1 MLVSKA
7 LSLTKA
13 RGAVQYM
20 YENMYPP
27 PHLYPK
33 SWA

>member
-7 LSLTKA
+7 LSTA
-13 RGAVQYM
+13 RGAAQYM